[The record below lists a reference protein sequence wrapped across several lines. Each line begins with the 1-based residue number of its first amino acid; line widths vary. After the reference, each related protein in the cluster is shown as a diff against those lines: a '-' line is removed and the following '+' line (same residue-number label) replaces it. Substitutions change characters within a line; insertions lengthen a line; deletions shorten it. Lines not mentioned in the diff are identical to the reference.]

1 MKNVLLI
8 ALLLISGATYAQNVG
23 IGTSNPDESA
33 ILDLQTTNKGFLLPR
48 LTEKQKNL
56 IPTPAEGLMIYQT
69 DANNQGV
76 YLYQSGSWKNMG
88 SGNVSTSGTTAN
100 AVTAY
105 TSNYL
110 LAGNGT
116 TTPVSSSV
124 FVNPTNGNVGLG
136 TTNPLQKLDVVG
148 SVQQSAV
155 KSALI
160 RADATGKLISSSL
173 ITETANSVIF
183 GSSRPLTYST
193 LGTLSLKAST
203 GGWDIQYGF
212 LGSLNTNRGG
222 LGAFG
227 NSDSL
232 HYYYIGR
239 DYLNLG
245 LAVTSNKLVG
255 IGKRNPS
262 QALDVV
268 GSIQQSAVKSS
279 VLKVDANGKLVA
291 AVAGTDY
298 IAPGSGGF
306 VQGSGTTNYL
316 SKFSATGTIANS
328 VLAESSS
335 NIGIG
340 TATPSQKLDVV
351 GSIQQSAVKSSIL
364 RADASGKLIG
374 SSLITETANSV
385 ILGTTRTLTYN
396 SLGTFTMKAST
407 GGWDIQYGFS
417 GSSNTNRGGW
427 GAFGGSD
434 SLHYYYI
441 GKNSTDN
448 GIVVTSN
455 KLVGIGKRNPSQAL
469 DVVGSIQQSAV
480 KSSVLKVDANG
491 KLVAA
496 VAGTDF
502 VAPGSAAFV
511 QGSGTTNYIPK
522 FSATGTVANSV
533 LAEASSNIGIG
544 TTTPSQKL
552 DVVGSIQQSAVKSSV
567 IKVDASGKLVAAVAG
582 TDYVAPGSAA
592 FVQGTGT
599 TNYLSKFSASGT
611 VASSV
616 VAEASSNIGIGTATP
631 AQKLDVVGSIQ
642 QSAVKSSVVKTDGA
656 GKLVAATA
664 GTDYVAA
671 GTNSVGTI
679 AKFSATGTVA
689 NSAITEAA
697 ITNGSGV
704 KVDSKSA
711 GYLAVGDFG
720 AGTPMSIPAGY
731 RLVVQDGIITEK
743 VKVAIRNLTDWAD
756 YVFEPTY
763 SLMPLSEVEK
773 FVKENKHLPN
783 VPSADE
789 MVEKGVEVGKTSK
802 MFMEKIEELTL
813 YMIEMKKEIEALKAE
828 NAKLRK

>member
-1 MKNVLLI
+1 MITNMKNVLLI

-245 LAVTSNKLVG
+245 LA
-255 IGKRNPS
+255 
-262 QALDVV
+262 
-268 GSIQQSAVKSS
+268 
-279 VLKVDANGKLVA
+279 
-291 AVAGTDY
+291 
-298 IAPGSGGF
+298 
-306 VQGSGTTNYL
+306 
-316 SKFSATGTIANS
+316 
-328 VLAESSS
+328 
-335 NIGIG
+335 
-340 TATPSQKLDVV
+340 
-351 GSIQQSAVKSSIL
+351 
-364 RADASGKLIG
+364 
-374 SSLITETANSV
+374 
-385 ILGTTRTLTYN
+385 
-396 SLGTFTMKAST
+396 
-407 GGWDIQYGFS
+407 
-417 GSSNTNRGGW
+417 
-427 GAFGGSD
+427 
-434 SLHYYYI
+434 
-441 GKNSTDN
+441 
-448 GIVVTSN
+448 VTSN